1 MEDIVKITEMLH
13 SRIAKLELRGGRFR
27 PKITCYIG
35 KQLRPVVVD
44 EAEYSLVG
52 KGDDGMIIK
61 ANREK
66 NPDGEPVVYKIFKCD
81 QRDSELSKAQN
92 EVIRDQALREFN
104 ALKMLKSH
112 PNFLNLYS
120 SELDTCEL
128 TERDVHYKEC
138 YAIQLNYLSN
148 LTNMERSFELLGI
161 KYDAATQVVSMNYDY
176 RNKLVK
182 FVLTQTFAMISYLK
196 KLGINH
202 RDLDSCNFM
211 MKLPELKPYIFDFSR
226 ASLPHSPGLED
237 TMDPNVIYDQ
247 LEKEFNENR
256 VLKRNQATVSQMK
269 IIRYKLMQYESPV
282 QHYSANLPVTDRF
295 MCKYWIDK
303 ALEQHTSNEKWVV
316 GETRDDISIKNRKE
330 NGIIEDFVFE
340 SWVAGTPENIQIESG
355 KLAKPFDAL
364 ALLSVTFSNLGLTR
378 RDTLEKKERIYK
390 ILELPRQLIHSAE
403 YNELTSG
410 VVISPTTFLAMTSE
424 GDAKVASVGLSN
436 YTLSILRDYH
446 TNTKTIYDTIMGL
459 FLIHSRDS
467 QKMFHYLTYV
477 MEIFTDEA
485 DKIVELARTESDSIV
500 AH

>member
-1 MEDIVKITEMLH
+1 
-13 SRIAKLELRGGRFR
+13 
-27 PKITCYIG
+27 
-35 KQLRPVVVD
+35 
-44 EAEYSLVG
+44 
-52 KGDDGMIIK
+52 
-61 ANREK
+61 
-66 NPDGEPVVYKIFKCD
+66 
-81 QRDSELSKAQN
+81 
-92 EVIRDQALREFN
+92 
-104 ALKMLKSH
+104 
-112 PNFLNLYS
+112 
-120 SELDTCEL
+120 
-128 TERDVHYKEC
+128 
-138 YAIQLNYLSN
+138 
-148 LTNMERSFELLGI
+148 
-161 KYDAATQVVSMNYDY
+161 
-176 RNKLVK
+176 
-182 FVLTQTFAMISYLK
+182 
-196 KLGINH
+196 
-202 RDLDSCNFM
+202 
-211 MKLPELKPYIFDFSR
+211 
-226 ASLPHSPGLED
+226 
-237 TMDPNVIYDQ
+237 
-247 LEKEFNENR
+247 LEKELNENR

-316 GETRDDISIKNRKE
+316 GETRDDISLKNRKE

-378 RDTLEKKERIYK
+378 RDSLEKKERIYK

-410 VVISPTTFLAMTSE
+410 VVISPTTFLTMTGE